1 MENTLKLKRTA
12 RYATAAALAL
22 GLSAAYA
29 ASDSTTP
36 TSGSAPTNPSS
47 GTSATAPSAGDSTT
61 APSNGASS
69 TRTQS
74 SGMTGKQKA
83 TAIGATGGAVAGAV
97 VGGPVGAVI
106 GAGVGGYV
114 GHEGTDAKGHVPSSN
129 GTTAANGDGTVR
141 RAQEALNAKGYSPGA
156 IDGRLGPNTESA
168 IRSFQEKNG
177 IAATGTLDNATQSA
191 LGI

>member
-1 MENTLKLKRTA
+1 
-12 RYATAAALAL
+12 
-22 GLSAAYA
+22 
-29 ASDSTTP
+29 
-36 TSGSAPTNPSS
+36 
-47 GTSATAPSAGDSTT
+47 
-61 APSNGASS
+61 
-69 TRTQS
+69 
-74 SGMTGKQKA
+74 MTGKEKA

-114 GHEGTDAKGHVPSSN
+114 GHEGTDSKGHVPSSN
-129 GTTAANGDGTVR
+129 TTTNANDMNGDSTVR
-141 RAQEALNAKGYSPGA
+141 RAQEALNSKGYSPGA

-177 IAATGTLDNATQSA
+177 IAATGTLDSATQSA